1 MSRIE
6 IKKFE
11 SNHKWWVKYVQWKLN
26 QIGGNLSQI
35 VFQDMIQIESENMSL
50 IRNGEWIVL
59 EMEISPKMPIQ
70 ITACALDK

>member
-6 IKKFE
+6 IKKIE

-35 VFQDMIQIESENMSL
+35 LFQDMIQIESENMSL
-50 IRNGEWIVL
+50 ISEY
-59 EMEISPKMPIQ
+59 MSQ
-70 ITACALDK
+70 IKNSESN